1 MSGSVRALV
10 PRLRRIPKSRDPPC
24 PNFEIMTLPIWPGG
38 CLRLFQMKTLNK
50 VFWLFG
56 RSGAGKTTLSLRLC
70 GGLKDAAIPVV
81 HLDADELRST
91 LCSDLGFS
99 AEAREENNRRIAEIA
114 RLLVDQGFNVVV
126 STMAP
131 EYQQRDSVV
140 RILGRKLVWIYIHA
154 PLNTC
159 IKRDPKGLYQR
170 ALQGH
175 IQNLLDYPFDPPRD
189 HERRLF
195 IDTTMQNIEGCYSD
209 LLEAVKAQLAD
220 YSI

>member
-1 MSGSVRALV
+1 
-10 PRLRRIPKSRDPPC
+10 
-24 PNFEIMTLPIWPGG
+24 
-38 CLRLFQMKTLNK
+38 MKTVNK

-99 AEAREENNRRIAEIA
+99 AEARQENNRRIAEIA

-131 EYQQRDSVV
+131 EHQQRDLVA
-140 RILGRKLVWIYIHA
+140 RILGRNSYGF
-154 PLNTC
+154 TSM
-159 IKRDPKGLYQR
+159 
-170 ALQGH
+170 
-175 IQNLLDYPFDPPRD
+175 
-189 HERRLF
+189 RR
-195 IDTTMQNIEGCYSD
+195 
-209 LLEAVKAQLAD
+209 
-220 YSI
+220 